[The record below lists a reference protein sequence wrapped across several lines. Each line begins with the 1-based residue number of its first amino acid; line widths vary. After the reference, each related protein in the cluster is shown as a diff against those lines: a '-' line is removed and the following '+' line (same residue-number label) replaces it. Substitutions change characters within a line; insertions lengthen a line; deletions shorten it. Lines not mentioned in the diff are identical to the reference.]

1 MSSFQNDL
9 LFGKKHELLLLDYLP
24 MDEYTEVEMAPNR
37 RFVEWDM
44 KLKNGALEAKYEVKS
59 DRLTAKT
66 GNFCLEYNCSGQP
79 SGISTTQADYYAYFV
94 IKGSDHDLYLIPVP
108 RIKELIAQGAYKKMK
123 GGDSYRSE
131 FYLIPKAVFAEYLTK
146 RLVKA

>member
-1 MSSFQNDL
+1 MPFQSDL
-9 LFGKKHELLLLDYLP
+9 LLGKKFELMLLDYLP
-24 MDEYTEVEMAPNR
+24 KDEYTEVEMAPNK
-37 RFVEWDM
+37 RFVEWDV

-59 DRLTAKT
+59 DRLSAKT
-66 GNFCLEYNCSGQP
+66 GNLCIEYECSGQP

-131 FYLIPKAVFAEYLTK
+131 FYLIPKAHLAEYLTK
-146 RLVKA
+146 RLVEA